1 MTIDDQLAAMAAQE
15 REAPII
21 APSVVEQVI
30 QSIRRQRAAQI
41 RALRRFVMAASAAA
55 VLLVTLAIAQFFL
68 GTALRPGDSYS
79 ELELE
84 NYVFL
89 ELEIIP

>member
-15 REAPII
+15 REAPVI
-21 APSVVEQVI
+21 APSVVERVI
-30 QSIRRQRAAQI
+30 QSIRRRHAAQI
-41 RALRRFVMAASAAA
+41 HALRRFAVAASAAA
-55 VLLVTLAIAQFFL
+55 VLLVTLAVAQFFL

-79 ELELE
+79 ELEIE

-89 ELEIIP
+89 ELEITP